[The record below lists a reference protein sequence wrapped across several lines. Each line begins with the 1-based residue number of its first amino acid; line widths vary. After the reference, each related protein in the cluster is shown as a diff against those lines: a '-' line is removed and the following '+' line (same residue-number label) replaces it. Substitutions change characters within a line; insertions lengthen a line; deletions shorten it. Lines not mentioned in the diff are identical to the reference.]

1 VSKLPRSFR
10 KQNVRER
17 NRLLGELLE
26 LSSTERRALIEDP
39 ELLDLADVMVESAVG
54 FMPLPLGVATG
65 FRIDGRS
72 VDIPMAT
79 EEPSVIAA
87 AGYAGTIIARAGGF
101 TTWAD
106 EPRMSAQVFLEQVP
120 PEREAALRAAEP
132 QVAEAVAPLLD
143 SMRRRGGGF
152 RGLRVRRVASGP
164 AARRGVVCVELE
176 IDVRDAM
183 GANVLNSAAEA
194 AAPVIERAAGARSV
208 IAILT
213 NAARER
219 KAGASFRVPLSRL
232 RRGKLGGAE
241 LAERIVVANEIAL
254 SDPER
259 AVTHNKGIMNGIT
272 ALALATANDTRAL
285 EAAVHAYAARDGAYR
300 ALTEYRIEGDAVVGE
315 LAAPLAFGTV
325 GGATA
330 FHPAARA
337 ALRLLGDPGATEL
350 ARIAAA
356 LGLAQNFAAVLA
368 LVSEGIQAGHMRLH
382 ANRLAYNAGARG
394 EEIARVAERVV
405 ELGSFN
411 AETAARELSAIR
423 SSR

>member
-1 VSKLPRSFR
+1 MPRLPRSFR
-10 KQNVRER
+10 KQDVRR
-17 NRLLGELLE
+17 RSRLFCEALE
-26 LSSTERRALIEDP
+26 LSSAERRALIEDP

-54 FMPLPLGVATG
+54 FMPLPLGVAAG

-87 AGYAGTIIARAGGF
+87 AGYAGAIVARAGGF
-101 TTWAD
+101 STWAD
-106 EPRMSAQVFLEQVP
+106 EPLMSAQVYLDGVP

-132 QVAEAVAPLLD
+132 EVAETVAPLLD

-152 RGLRVRRVASGP
+152 RGLRVRRVEAGP
-164 AARRGVVCVELE
+164 AARRGTVCVELV

-194 AAPVIERAAGARSV
+194 AAPALERAAGARCV

-213 NAARER
+213 NAASER
-219 KAGASFRVPLSRL
+219 KAGASFRVPLPKL
-232 RRGKLGGAE
+232 RRRGLGGAE
-241 LAERIVVANEIAL
+241 LAERIVFANEIAL

-300 ALTEYRIEGDAVVGE
+300 ALTEYRVEDDALLGE
-315 LAAPLAFGTV
+315 FSAPLALGTV
-325 GGATA
+325 GGATS

-337 ALRLLGDPGATEL
+337 SLRLLENPGAAEL

-356 LGLAQNFAAVLA
+356 LGLAQNFAAVSA
-368 LVSEGIQAGHMRLH
+368 LVSEGIQSGHMRLH

-394 EEIARVAERVV
+394 AEIAQVAERLAA
-405 ELGSFN
+405 LGSFN
-411 AETAARELSAIR
+411 AETAARELGAIR
-423 SSR
+423 SSS